1 MEVFMFRKASVAVLS
16 SLIVLSGVNA
26 PVADASTKISNGV
39 ACSKANST
47 RTVNGYKYRCAKNPL
62 VRNAKLTWLSFEC
75 LTATTQWQ
83 AATKAQRDLINV
95 ADQTA
100 ALDAEYLAAQASL
113 ASTTA
118 ALEKARA
125 QVTQFQAQMNA
136 TTNSADKSKLAAS
149 VSKLANAVLVL
160 SGSRSKLVNQVK
172 DLESK
177 KALLQSAPEQL
188 KANATDAR
196 ASASLLCARGF

>member
-16 SLIVLSGVNA
+16 SLIVLSGINA

-196 ASASLLCARGF
+196 ASASLLCAKGF

>member
-1 MEVFMFRKASVAVLS
+1 MEVFMFRKVSAAVLT
-16 SLIVLSGVNA
+16 SLVVLSGVTA
-26 PVADASTKISNGV
+26 PAATAATKISNGV

-47 RTVNGYKYRCAKNPL
+47 KTVGGYKYRCAK
-62 VRNAKLTWLSFEC
+62 NAKLTWLSFEC
-75 LTATTQWQ
+75 LTATKQWQ
-83 AATKAQRDLINV
+83 TATKAQRDLVNV

-160 SGSRSKLVNQVK
+160 SGSRSKLVNQVN

-196 ASASLLCARGF
+196 ASASLLCAKGF

>member
-1 MEVFMFRKASVAVLS
+1 
-16 SLIVLSGVNA
+16 
-26 PVADASTKISNGV
+26 VADASTKISNGV

-100 ALDAEYLAAQASL
+100 ALDAEYLAATASL

>member
-1 MEVFMFRKASVAVLS
+1 MEVFMFRKVSVALLS
-16 SLIVLSGVNA
+16 SIVVLTGVTAPAANA
-26 PVADASTKISNGV
+26 ATKISNGV
-39 ACSKANST
+39 ACSKANSVK
-47 RTVNGYKYRCAKNPL
+47 TVSGYKYRCTKNPL
-62 VRNAKLTWLSFEC
+62 VKNAKLTWLSFEC
-75 LTATTQWQ
+75 LTATRQWQ
-83 AATKAQRDLINV
+83 AATKAQQDLVNV

-100 ALDAEYLAAQASL
+100 ALDTEYVAATAAL

-136 TTNSADKSKLAAS
+136 ATNAADKQKFATA

-160 SGSRSKLVNQVK
+160 SGSRTKLAAQVK

>member
-1 MEVFMFRKASVAVLS
+1 MEVFMFRKVSAAVLT
-16 SLIVLSGVNA
+16 SLVVLSGVTA
-26 PVADASTKISNGV
+26 PAATAATKISNGV

-47 RTVNGYKYRCAKNPL
+47 TTVGGYKYRCAKNPL
-62 VRNAKLTWLSFEC
+62 VKNAKLTWLSFEC
-75 LTATTQWQ
+75 LTATKQWQ
-83 AATKAQRDLINV
+83 TATKAQRDLVNV

-100 ALDAEYLAAQASL
+100 ALDAEYVAATASL

-136 TTNSADKSKLAAS
+136 TTNSADKSKLAVS

-160 SGSRSKLVNQVK
+160 SGSRSKLVNQVN

-196 ASASLLCARGF
+196 ASASLLCAKGF

>member
-1 MEVFMFRKASVAVLS
+1 MEDFMFRKVSITLLSAVIVASGISAV
-16 SLIVLSGVNA
+16 
-26 PVADASTKISNGV
+26 PASAAAKISNGTACKKVNATTTV
-39 ACSKANST
+39 A
-47 RTVNGYKYRCAKNPL
+47 GYKYKCAKNPL
-62 VRNAKLTWLSFEC
+62 VKNSKLTWLSAEC
-75 LTATTQWQ
+75 LTAVGQFQ
-83 AATKAQRDLINV
+83 AAVKAQADLANV
-95 ADQTA
+95 SEQTA
-100 ALDAEYLAAQASL
+100 ALDAEYVAATASL

-136 TTNSADKSKLAAS
+136 STNSAEKSKLAVA

-160 SGSRSKLVNQVK
+160 SGSRSKLQTQVS

-196 ASASLLCARGF
+196 ASASLLCAKGF

>member
-1 MEVFMFRKASVAVLS
+1 MEVFMFHKVSVALLS
-16 SLIVLSGVNA
+16 SIVVLTGVTA
-26 PVADASTKISNGV
+26 PTASAATKISNGV

-47 RTVNGYKYRCAKNPL
+47 KTVSGYKYRCVKNPL
-62 VRNAKLTWLSFEC
+62 VKNAKLTWLSFEC
-75 LTATTQWQ
+75 LTATRQWQ
-83 AATKAQRDLINV
+83 AATKAQQDLVNV

-100 ALDAEYLAAQASL
+100 ALDTEYVAATTAL

-136 TTNSADKSKLAAS
+136 ATNAADKQKFATA

-160 SGSRSKLVNQVK
+160 SGSRTKLAAQVK

-196 ASASLLCARGF
+196 ASASLLCAKGF

>member
-1 MEVFMFRKASVAVLS
+1 
-16 SLIVLSGVNA
+16 
-26 PVADASTKISNGV
+26 
-39 ACSKANST
+39 
-47 RTVNGYKYRCAKNPL
+47 
-62 VRNAKLTWLSFEC
+62 
-75 LTATTQWQ
+75 
-83 AATKAQRDLINV
+83 
-95 ADQTA
+95 
-100 ALDAEYLAAQASL
+100 
-113 ASTTA
+113 
-118 ALEKARA
+118 
-125 QVTQFQAQMNA
+125 MNA
-136 TTNSADKSKLAAS
+136 TTNSADKSKLAVS

>member
-16 SLIVLSGVNA
+16 SLIVLSGINA

>member
-1 MEVFMFRKASVAVLS
+1 MEVFMFRKVSAAVLT
-16 SLIVLSGVNA
+16 SLVVLSGVTA
-26 PVADASTKISNGV
+26 PAATAATKISNGV

-47 RTVNGYKYRCAKNPL
+47 KTVGGYKYRCTKNPL
-62 VRNAKLTWLSFEC
+62 VKNAKLTWLSFEC
-75 LTATTQWQ
+75 LTATKQWQ
-83 AATKAQRDLINV
+83 TATKAQRDLVNV

-160 SGSRSKLVNQVK
+160 SGSRSKLVNQVN

-196 ASASLLCARGF
+196 ASASLLCAKGF

>member
-16 SLIVLSGVNA
+16 SLIVLSGINA

-160 SGSRSKLVNQVK
+160 SGSRSKLVNQVN

-196 ASASLLCARGF
+196 ASASLLCAKGF

>member
-1 MEVFMFRKASVAVLS
+1 MEVFMFRKVSAAVLT
-16 SLIVLSGVNA
+16 SLVVLSGVTA
-26 PVADASTKISNGV
+26 PAATAATKISNGV

-47 RTVNGYKYRCAKNPL
+47 KTVGGYKYRCAKNPL
-62 VRNAKLTWLSFEC
+62 VKNAKLTWLSFEC
-75 LTATTQWQ
+75 LTATKQWQ
-83 AATKAQRDLINV
+83 TATKAQRDLVNV

-160 SGSRSKLVNQVK
+160 SGSRSKLVNQVN

-196 ASASLLCARGF
+196 ASASLLCAKGF

>member
-1 MEVFMFRKASVAVLS
+1 MFRKVSAAVLT
-16 SLIVLSGVNA
+16 SLVVLSGVTA
-26 PVADASTKISNGV
+26 PAATAATKISNGV

-47 RTVNGYKYRCAKNPL
+47 KTVGGYKYRCAKNPL
-62 VRNAKLTWLSFEC
+62 VKNAKLTWLSFEC
-75 LTATTQWQ
+75 LTATKQWQ
-83 AATKAQRDLINV
+83 TATKAQRDLVNV

-160 SGSRSKLVNQVK
+160 SGSRSKLVNQVN

-196 ASASLLCARGF
+196 ASASLLCAKGF

>member
-1 MEVFMFRKASVAVLS
+1 MFRKVSAAVLT
-16 SLIVLSGVNA
+16 SLVVLSGVTA
-26 PVADASTKISNGV
+26 PAATAATKISNGV

-47 RTVNGYKYRCAKNPL
+47 TTVSGYKYRCAKNPL
-62 VRNAKLTWLSFEC
+62 VKNAKLTWLSFEC
-75 LTATTQWQ
+75 LTATKQWQ
-83 AATKAQRDLINV
+83 TATKAQRDLVNV

-100 ALDAEYLAAQASL
+100 ALDAEYVAATASL

-136 TTNSADKSKLAAS
+136 TTNSADKSKLAVS

-160 SGSRSKLVNQVK
+160 SGSRSKLVNQVN

-196 ASASLLCARGF
+196 ASASLLCAKGF

>member
-1 MEVFMFRKASVAVLS
+1 MEVFMFRKVSAAVLT
-16 SLIVLSGVNA
+16 SLVVLSGVTA
-26 PVADASTKISNGV
+26 PAATAATKISNGV

-47 RTVNGYKYRCAKNPL
+47 TTVSGYKYRCAKNPL
-62 VRNAKLTWLSFEC
+62 VKNAKLTWLSFEC
-75 LTATTQWQ
+75 LTATKQWQ
-83 AATKAQRDLINV
+83 TATKAQRDLVNV

-100 ALDAEYLAAQASL
+100 ALDAEYVAATASL

-136 TTNSADKSKLAAS
+136 TTNSAEKLKLAVS

>member
-1 MEVFMFRKASVAVLS
+1 MFRKVSVALLS
-16 SLIVLSGVNA
+16 SIVVLTGVTA
-26 PVADASTKISNGV
+26 PTASAATKISNGV

-47 RTVNGYKYRCAKNPL
+47 KTVSGYKYRCVKNPL
-62 VRNAKLTWLSFEC
+62 VKNAKLTWLSFEC
-75 LTATTQWQ
+75 LTATKQWQ
-83 AATKAQRDLINV
+83 AATKAQQDLVNV

-100 ALDAEYLAAQASL
+100 ALDTEYVAATTAL

-136 TTNSADKSKLAAS
+136 ATNAADKQKFATA
-149 VSKLANAVLVL
+149 VSKLAHAVLVL
-160 SGSRSKLVNQVK
+160 SGSRTKFAAQVK

-196 ASASLLCARGF
+196 ASASLLCAKGF

>member
-16 SLIVLSGVNA
+16 SLIVLSGINA

-125 QVTQFQAQMNA
+125 QVAQFQAQMNA

>member
-1 MEVFMFRKASVAVLS
+1 MFRKVSVALLS
-16 SLIVLSGVNA
+16 SIVVLTGVTA
-26 PVADASTKISNGV
+26 PTASAATKISNGV

-47 RTVNGYKYRCAKNPL
+47 KTVSGYKYRCVKNPL
-62 VRNAKLTWLSFEC
+62 GKNAKLTWLSFEC
-75 LTATTQWQ
+75 LTATRQWQ
-83 AATKAQRDLINV
+83 AATKAQQDLVNV

-100 ALDAEYLAAQASL
+100 ALDTEYVAATTAL

-136 TTNSADKSKLAAS
+136 ATNAADKQKFATA

-160 SGSRSKLVNQVK
+160 SGSRTKLAAQVK

-196 ASASLLCARGF
+196 ASASLLCAKGF

>member
-1 MEVFMFRKASVAVLS
+1 MFRKVSVAVLS
-16 SLIVLSGVNA
+16 SLVVLSGVNA

-39 ACSKANST
+39 ACSKANSVK
-47 RTVNGYKYRCAKNPL
+47 TVNGYKYRCAKNPL

-83 AATKAQRDLINV
+83 AAIKAQRDLVNV

-100 ALDAEYLAAQASL
+100 ALDTEYIAATASL

-136 TTNSADKSKLAAS
+136 AANAADKQKYATA

-160 SGSRSKLVNQVK
+160 SGSRSKLAAQVK

>member
-1 MEVFMFRKASVAVLS
+1 MEVFMFRKVSAAVLT
-16 SLIVLSGVNA
+16 SLVVLSGVTA
-26 PVADASTKISNGV
+26 PAATAATKISNGV

-47 RTVNGYKYRCAKNPL
+47 TTVGGYKYRCAKNPL
-62 VRNAKLTWLSFEC
+62 VKNAKLTWLSFEC
-75 LTATTQWQ
+75 LTATKQWQ
-83 AATKAQRDLINV
+83 TATKAQRDLVNV

-160 SGSRSKLVNQVK
+160 SGSRSKLVNQVN

>member
-1 MEVFMFRKASVAVLS
+1 MEVFMFRKVSVALLS
-16 SLIVLSGVNA
+16 SIVILTGVTA
-26 PVADASTKISNGV
+26 PTASAAAKVSNGV

-47 RTVNGYKYRCAKNPL
+47 TTVNGYKYRCVKNPL
-62 VRNAKLTWLSFEC
+62 VKNAKLTWLSFEC
-75 LTATTQWQ
+75 LTATRQWQ
-83 AATKAQRDLINV
+83 AATKAQQDLVNV

-100 ALDAEYLAAQASL
+100 ALDTEYVAATTAL

-136 TTNSADKSKLAAS
+136 ATNAADKQKFATA

-160 SGSRSKLVNQVK
+160 SGSRTKLAAQVK

-196 ASASLLCARGF
+196 ASASLLCAKGF

>member
-1 MEVFMFRKASVAVLS
+1 MFRKVSVALLS
-16 SLIVLSGVNA
+16 SIVVLTGVTA
-26 PVADASTKISNGV
+26 PTASAATKISNGV

-47 RTVNGYKYRCAKNPL
+47 KTVSGYKYRCVKNPL
-62 VRNAKLTWLSFEC
+62 VKNAKLTWLSFEC
-75 LTATTQWQ
+75 LTATRQWQ
-83 AATKAQRDLINV
+83 AATKAQQDLVNV

-100 ALDAEYLAAQASL
+100 ALDTEYVAATTAL

-136 TTNSADKSKLAAS
+136 ATNAADKQKFATA

-160 SGSRSKLVNQVK
+160 SGSRTKLAAQVK

-196 ASASLLCARGF
+196 ASASLLCAKGF